1 MNSEDDPGKSL
12 WDEEDGFFYDQ
23 LISDQLERMPIR
35 ARTVVGFVPLFGA
48 WTVPMETF
56 DRFSSFQRRRD
67 WFIKH
72 RPSLVHSVGP
82 MVVPGINN
90 NLMLGLVREDQLR
103 RMLTYMLNEEEF
115 LSPFGVR
122 SVSKYHLK
130 HPLVLDLGGQ
140 KYRLDYEPG
149 ESTTDLYGGNS
160 NWRGP
165 IWMPMNL
172 LILLAL
178 EQYHRYYGDG
188 FLVECPTGSGVK
200 MDLDHVARELARRLS
215 RLFLRDETGKRA
227 VFGSCRMFCEDPHWR
242 DLVPFHE
249 YFHADT
255 GRGCGANHQTGWT
268 GLIAPILIAMTRE
281 DTFGF
286 TRHNF

>member
-1 MNSEDDPGKSL
+1 
-12 WDEEDGFFYDQ
+12 
-23 LISDQLERMPIR
+23 
-35 ARTVVGFVPLFGA
+35 
-48 WTVPMETF
+48 
-56 DRFSSFQRRRD
+56 
-67 WFIKH
+67 
-72 RPSLVHSVGP
+72 
-82 MVVPGINN
+82 
-90 NLMLGLVREDQLR
+90 MLGLVREDQLR
-103 RMLTYMLNEEEF
+103 RMLAYMLNEEEF

-172 LILLAL
+172 LILFAL

-188 FLVECPTGSGVK
+188 FLIECPTGSGVK
-200 MDLDHVARELARRLS
+200 MNLDHVARELARRLS

-249 YFHADT
+249 YFHPDT

-268 GLIAPILIAMTRE
+268 GLIALILIAMTKG

-286 TRHNF
+286 TGHNF